1 MGLHKTNPKQLPMRT
16 SGKFPVRMKNRI
28 ALTLADTVT
37 LRDGSIGRFA
47 KNEA

>member
-28 ALTLADTVT
+28 PLTLVVAVHLLDS
-37 LRDGSIGRFA
+37 SIGRFA
-47 KNEA
+47 KNQA